1 MFEAC
6 TVEAAKAVHE
16 TLKVRAEE
24 QQPQQQPAAEP
35 EPEPEPDMVQAGS
48 ELSPPEGVPPV
59 PSVPQNQTVVQWL
72 EDSGLGKCTGAL
84 EDYVEVIDLQEADG
98 DELPELFAA
107 VAAAVSKP
115 VLRRFK
121 RELAGLR
128 GRGESFA

>member
-24 QQPQQQPAAEP
+24 QPQQQPAAEP
-35 EPEPEPDMVQAGS
+35 EPEPEPDMAQAAGS

-59 PSVPQNQTVVQWL
+59 LSVPRNQTVVQWL